1 MSKENLKEL
10 ETELTHSYNMLSIAQ
25 KEINDIIDKGNT
37 SNLEK
42 VLSIII
48 KTNDTILSQLDNVV
62 ECNLERTV

>member
-48 KTNDTILSQLDNVV
+48 KTNDTILCQLDNVV